1 MARPDNK
8 SQAQDEFLEK
18 LVAVNRTAKV
28 VKGGRQFGFTA
39 LTVVG
44 DGAGRVGFGFGKARE
59 VPVAISKAMA
69 QARKNMVNVALK
81 NDTLHFAIKGAHGA
95 TMVYMQPASDG
106 TGVIAGGGMRA
117 VLECAGVRNVLA
129 KSYGS
134 RNPINVVRAT
144 VNALANVNSP
154 ETIAA
159 KRGKTARRDPG
170 LIRTELRHG
179 EQTDQGHAGEE
190 PRGPV
195 EEHLGVGTRA
205 RPAQAAPDG
214 RSRRHA
220 AEPRN
225 DLRRDHLLKVQE

>member
-1 MARPDNK
+1 MARAEK
-8 SQAQDEFLEK
+8 GQATDEFLEK

-44 DGAGRVGFGFGKARE
+44 DGAGRVGYGFGKARE

-69 QARKNMVNVALK
+69 QARKNMITVALR
-81 NDTLHFAIKGAHGA
+81 NDSLHYAVKGFQGA
-95 TMVYMQPASDG
+95 TRVLMQPASDG

-144 VNALANVNSP
+144 IKALSLIRSP
-154 ETIAA
+154 DEIAA
-159 KRGKTARRDPG
+159 KRGKS
-170 LIRTELRHG
+170 L
-179 EQTDQGHAGEE
+179 EE
-190 PRGPV
+190 ITG
-195 EEHLGVGTRA
+195 
-205 RPAQAAPDG
+205 
-214 RSRRHA
+214 
-220 AEPRN
+220 
-225 DLRRDHLLKVQE
+225 